1 MVSTQILLL
10 VTQGIMTV
18 KGMLYP
24 TKINLFS
31 GAQKLRWDG
40 WFNDLVVS
48 GQLHANDVNYNNINE
63 CLYDCKTL
71 HLATSGFCDPDDLG
85 FHNDTL
91 CGYLSDESID
101 GGGFEIHSSGA
112 DYQKVLLPI

>member
-1 MVSTQILLL
+1 
-10 VTQGIMTV
+10 MTS
-18 KGMLYP
+18 KGHIVPHEDSIYSLGH
-24 TKINLFS
+24 KNL
-31 GAQKLRWDG
+31 KWDG

-48 GQLHANDVNYNNINE
+48 GQLHANDVNYNHINE

-71 HLATSGFCDPDDLG
+71 HLATSGFCHPDDMG

-101 GGGFEIHSSGA
+101 GGGFEIHLVNTIKEIISSYLDIPTLA
-112 DYQKVLLPI
+112 LNLAL